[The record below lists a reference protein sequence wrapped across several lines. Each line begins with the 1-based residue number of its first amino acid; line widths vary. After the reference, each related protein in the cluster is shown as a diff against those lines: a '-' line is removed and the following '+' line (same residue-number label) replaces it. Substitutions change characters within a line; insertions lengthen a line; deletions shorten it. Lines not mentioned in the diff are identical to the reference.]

1 MRNIEAAYKSRWSLD
16 TVQINELL
24 SPFLAERELSPTQL
38 NYISTY
44 IDILMRWNERTNLTS
59 IRDPQEIVR
68 RHFGESLFAAIRLL
82 EPDSTATVVDVGSGA
97 GFPGLLLKIYSPQIR
112 LTLIEAHS
120 KKNTFLREVVRSLKL
135 PAVDVHLGRAE
146 QFTGKAEVVTLR
158 AVEKFTE
165 VLPVAANLVGD
176 GGRLAL
182 MVGAAQVDTAKECLP
197 GHWSEPAAI
206 PNSASR
212 VLLVRTHV

>member
-1 MRNIEAAYKSRWSLD
+1 MRNIEADCKSRWNLD
-16 TVQINELL
+16 IVQINELL
-24 SPFLAERELSPTQL
+24 SPFLGECALSQMQL
-38 NYISTY
+38 DNISIY
-44 IDILMRWNERTNLTS
+44 IDILTRWNERTNLTS

-146 QFTGKAEVVTLR
+146 QFPGKAELVTLR

-165 VLPVAANLVGD
+165 VLPVAASLVAD

-182 MVGAAQVDTAKECLP
+182 MVGAAQITTAKESLP
-197 GHWSEPAAI
+197 GHWSEPVAI

-212 VLLVRTHV
+212 VLLVRTHM